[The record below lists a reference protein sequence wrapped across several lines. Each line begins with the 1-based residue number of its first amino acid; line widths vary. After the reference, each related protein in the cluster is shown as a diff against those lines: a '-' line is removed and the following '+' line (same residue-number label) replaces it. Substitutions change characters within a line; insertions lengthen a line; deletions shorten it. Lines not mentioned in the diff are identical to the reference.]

1 MLRFRGAVLVL
12 LLMGCRGGQGERLLG
27 DWTFTVTGLCA
38 NGSLSLT
45 SVDSQGF
52 SDVDWGTWS
61 CDSDVG
67 HDVEVAVYDNGDVLV
82 IFLKKPRTVIPY
94 VYQWPGFSGTWTDN
108 GIEGTADDGTGT
120 VLHAVRAGR

>member
-1 MLRFRGAVLVL
+1 MSRLRVL
-12 LLMGCRGGQGERLLG
+12 LPSLLLLACGGGQGKRLLG

-67 HDVEVAVYDNGDVLV
+67 HDVEVAVFDNGKVLL

-94 VYQWPGFSGTWTDN
+94 VYQWPGFAGTWTDDS
-108 GIEGTADDGTGT
+108 IEGTADDGTGT
-120 VLHAVRAGR
+120 VFHASRRTP